1 MVYCSSLQKSAKMIY
16 EPESLRTVMATLDRH
31 LWEKG
36 STLSILKYRE
46 FDTSRKFL
54 NGKVN
59 ELPKQGLGKKKH
71 RADPLTEEELLWS
84 QQVPGADTALNLNL
98 TVFYLISQQFDTC
111 RCPKT
116 SSTEGRTQFLNSPCA
131 GTTEY
136 VERPTK
142 TKQAGLRKV
151 SRRITQ
157 RMFATSDL
165 RCPVKYLERLISKRP
180 QPHRNPAHFTFSPS
194 PSPSLTDI
202 CYFIQP
208 MGSNKI
214 DGYMKKITTVGGLDI
229 TKKHFTNHS
238 VWNTTVRKLQKAEVS
253 NDKNY
258 CNRWTQNW
266 AKHQSLCGHW
276 SRQSHQC
283 IAIKAKTTAIS
294 ANAQLWHVPHVPL
307 LHSLGS
313 TIAVSTLGAHVA
325 HRRLILK

>member
-1 MVYCSSLQKSAKMIY
+1 MESASSRCWHCT
-16 EPESLRTVMATLDRH
+16 EPQ
-31 LWEKG
+31 
-36 STLSILKYRE
+36 
-46 FDTSRKFL
+46 
-54 NGKVN
+54 
-59 ELPKQGLGKKKH
+59 P
-71 RADPLTEEELLWS
+71 
-84 QQVPGADTALNLNL
+84 

-165 RCPVKYLERLISKRP
+165 RCPVKYLETLISKRP

-194 PSPSLTDI
+194 SSPSLTDI

-238 VWNTTVRKLQKAEVS
+238 VWNTTVRKLQKAGVS
-253 NDKNY
+253 NDKI
-258 CNRWTQNW
+258 
-266 AKHQSLCGHW
+266 
-276 SRQSHQC
+276 
-283 IAIKAKTTAIS
+283 IAITGHKTEQSIKAFVGTDLDSHIS
-294 ANAQLWHVPHVPL
+294 ALLSKRRPLPYRLMHNCDTYHTFPCSTVWVLQLQCL
-307 LHSLGS
+307 LWEHM
-313 TIAVSTLGAHVA
+313 
-325 HRRLILK
+325 